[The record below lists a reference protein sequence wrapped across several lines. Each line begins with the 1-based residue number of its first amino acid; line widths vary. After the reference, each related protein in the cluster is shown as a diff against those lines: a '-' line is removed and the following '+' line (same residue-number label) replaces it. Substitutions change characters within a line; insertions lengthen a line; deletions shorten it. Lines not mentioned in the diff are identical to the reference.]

1 MYQWKV
7 WYFNDKINGLCSCV
21 FNFVNTKQTEHS
33 LYGYHICVHCILLQ
47 YYSPKPCEANMWGSV
62 SIKQVFPKI
71 YFQIISIYILHIK
84 TVVSTGIFLKEN
96 VSVTSTLYIIYV
108 CVSKQSNC
116 CIKGII
122 NIKNNTMYGNMGSY
136 RIYFQLRKNSCL
148 KYCSVWHPC
157 IHAHLE

>member
-1 MYQWKV
+1 MYQWNV
-7 WYFNDKINGLCSCV
+7 WYFNDKIYALCSCV

-62 SIKQVFPKI
+62 SIKQVPPKM

-122 NIKNNTMYGNMGSY
+122 NIKNNKYNVWKYGVIQSLLWG
-136 RIYFQLRKNSCL
+136 K
-148 KYCSVWHPC
+148 
-157 IHAHLE
+157 IHVSSIVQCGTLAFMLI